1 MLAETFHNMFVLDPT
16 AVTVAEKMLRPV
28 VVYVFL
34 ITGLRLAG
42 KRELA
47 QVNPFDF
54 VVLMTLSNTVQNAII
69 GNDNSVTGGIL
80 GAATLLAINYIVV
93 RIIYRNRKLG
103 RLIEGRADVLMSNGK
118 IHRDHLQ
125 RELICQE
132 ELLAA
137 AHKQGITSLHDVEKC
152 MLEPNGTISFFQK
165 TPTPDVERHEAVIV
179 RLTAILDQLTAMRQM
194 TPGTEG
200 GLHAASEPT

>member
-1 MLAETFHNMFVLDPT
+1 MLAETLHNMFLLDPT
-16 AVTVAEKMLRPV
+16 TVTIAEKMLRPV
-28 VVYVFL
+28 MVYVFL
-34 ITGLRLAG
+34 IIGLRVAG

-47 QVNPFDF
+47 QLNPFDF

-80 GAATLLAINYIVV
+80 GATTLLAINYVVV

-103 RLIEGRADVLMSNGK
+103 RLIEGRADVLMSDGK
-118 IHRDHLQ
+118 IHRDHLA

-137 AHKQGITSLHDVEKC
+137 AHRQGIGSLHEVEKC
-152 MLEPNGTISFFQK
+152 LLEPNGTITFIPK
-165 TPTPDVERHEAVIV
+165 TPTPDVERYEAIMQG
-179 RLTAILDQLTAMRQM
+179 LSDILEHLRATQWLSPDARSQA
-194 TPGTEG
+194 TPP
-200 GLHAASEPT
+200 AAG

>member
-1 MLAETFHNMFVLDPT
+1 MLAGTFHDMFVLDPT
-16 AVTVAEKMLRPV
+16 AVTIAEKMLRPV

-34 ITGLRLAG
+34 IVGLRLAG

-80 GAATLLAINYIVV
+80 GATTLLAINYAVV

-103 RLIEGRADVLMSNGK
+103 RIIEGRADVLMSNGR
-118 IHRDHLQ
+118 INRDHLA

-132 ELLAA
+132 ELQAA
-137 AHKQGITSLHDVEKC
+137 AHRQGIGSLHEVEKC
-152 MLEPNGTISFFQK
+152 LLEPNGTITFIQK
-165 TPTPDVERHEAVIV
+165 QPTPDSERHAAIMQ
-179 RLTAILDQLTAMRQM
+179 RLGDILEHLRAAQQVSPHALSQTA
-194 TPGTEG
+194 PP
-200 GLHAASEPT
+200 AAG

>member
-1 MLAETFHNMFVLDPT
+1 MLADTLHNMFVLDPT
-16 AVTVAEKMLRPV
+16 AVTYAEKMLRPV

-34 ITGLRLAG
+34 IVGLRLAG

-47 QVNPFDF
+47 QINPFDF

-80 GAATLLAINYIVV
+80 GAATLLAINYVVV

-118 IHRDHLQ
+118 IHRDHLA
-125 RELICQE
+125 RELISSE
-132 ELLAA
+132 ELQAA
-137 AHKQGITSLHDVEKC
+137 AHKQGIGSLQEVEKC
-152 MLEPNGTISFFQK
+152 LLEPNGTISFVQK
-165 TPTPDVERHEAVIV
+165 EPTPDVERHEAVMQ
-179 RLTAILDQLTAMRQM
+179 RLAAILDDLATLRQ
-194 TPGTEG
+194 TRPGAESATR
-200 GLHAASEPT
+200 P